1 MHYIIKHVGRQLSD
15 FQFQICRDRNVAAPS
30 WAWAAEQELA
40 CATAA
45 SLIISAYIW
54 VLLGAIH
61 QASVQAR
68 ALHTWVD
75 TRLMSMKLPTHTHT
89 WHIHS
94 CVAEVSTLQW
104 LSDRSSVAPHGVTC
118 TMAAIL
124 GTNLHVSMCIYCLA
138 GLCVWSHYFLFPF
151 LLAKH
156 AAECAMWMGLLELLK
171 FLQNL
176 IITRLQYWPR
186 FYRKNN
192 ILI

>member
-1 MHYIIKHVGRQLSD
+1 MWDVNYLTSSSRY
-15 FQFQICRDRNVAAPS
+15 
-30 WAWAAEQELA
+30 AETEMQRRP
-40 CATAA
+40 A
-45 SLIISAYIW
+45 SLSSRTRACMRYCGLTNYFCLHMGAAGSNPPGISPSSCTAHVSW
-54 VLLGAIH
+54 H
-61 QASVQAR
+61 QAHEHEASN
-68 ALHTWVD
+68 
-75 TRLMSMKLPTHTHT
+75 THS
-89 WHIHS
+89 HIHS
-94 CVAEVSTLQW
+94 CVAEVSTLLW

-156 AAECAMWMGLLELLK
+156 AAECAVWMGLLELLK